1 MGVVSEWGK
10 GEDAAV
16 DLGTGKDPTWQSH
29 FLSVVTLRNSAGVER
44 PVSEA
49 ILGISWGKLPAFLG
63 RGCPVHLTPI
73 AEGTW
78 RDEATRSSLTT
89 GGSSVG
95 PERTLKSLPLPR
107 FSSSF
112 NRE

>member
-1 MGVVSEWGK
+1 MVSEWGK

-49 ILGISWGKLPAFLG
+49 ILGSPSCFPGPRLPCASHTHS
-63 RGCPVHLTPI
+63 RGYL
-73 AEGTW
+73 AG
-78 RDEATRSSLTT
+78 
-89 GGSSVG
+89 
-95 PERTLKSLPLPR
+95 
-107 FSSSF
+107 
-112 NRE
+112 